1 MGIFKKGK
9 SWYIDYYDQHRRRRR
24 EKIGPNK
31 RQAELVLQKRKVQV
45 AENKF
50 LDIKRT
56 EKIKFKDMANLYL
69 ENYSKPNKRSWTRDE
84 TCIKNL
90 NPYFGEKYLSEIT
103 PLDIE
108 RYKKERR
115 QKVSAR
121 TVNIEVK
128 CLKAIFNKAISWGKA
143 IENPT
148 NKVKLFKEN
157 DKRLRYL
164 EKDEI
169 KSLIRACPDH
179 LRPIVVTAL
188 NTGMRKKEIL
198 NLKWEDIDF
207 KRKMIYLSDTKTNKK
222 REIPISSLLMKVLI
236 DIKKEKMGPTFF
248 LTMVAHT

>member
-1 MGIFKKGK
+1 
-9 SWYIDYYDQHRRRRR
+9 
-24 EKIGPNK
+24 
-31 RQAELVLQKRKVQV
+31 
-45 AENKF
+45 
-50 LDIKRT
+50 
-56 EKIKFKDMANLYL
+56 MANLYL
-69 ENYSKPNKRSWTRDE
+69 ENYSKPNKRSWTKDE

-103 PLDIE
+103 PLDIGK
-108 RYKKERR
+108 YKKERR
-115 QKVSAR
+115 QKVPAR

-169 KSLIRACPDH
+169 KALIRACPDH
-179 LRPIVVTAL
+179 LRSIVVTAL

-207 KRKMIYLSDTKTNKK
+207 KRKIIYIIETKGGGNE
-222 REIPISSLLMKVLI
+222 R
-236 DIKKEKMGPTFF
+236 F
-248 LTMVAHT
+248 L